1 MVTPQ
6 RIAARL
12 DFATLEELEAG
23 FAERLG
29 DRALFLAHGSL
40 GDAAEEPRVGTAVSL
55 ELCTA
60 QGEVALRLEGVVA
73 WSYPAASV
81 PPGREAGTGIQI
93 DRFLDESVER
103 AERIRRRVGAGTR
116 VRIPGTRIKPP
127 PVEPTRSSPAVPRP
141 LPASLFEAA
150 AARTPPSGLDVSR
163 SIPAPRLM
171 GLSLDAPPPAP
182 RPATLPQEVPQKVP
196 QQVPL
201 QAPPLAPAP
210 VTASTG
216 GVTGSPLEALPDLPS
231 AAPATAFEQ
240 VPTDVDLLRSV
251 EDADLLSG
259 DAGRA
264 GFEHRALVDV
274 TGPRVAV
281 LPPEVLGAAPSRAGI
296 AADSALDDAARDEGD
311 AADASPLEPEEVSD
325 ADVSPVDEDSTGSH
339 GVPTSALPS
348 LEAAEFETAEHQAVP
363 LSVSMPNAADWEGRT
378 EHGLDPSEPTAEAS
392 DPDRTVLP
400 HRPLPD
406 PSEWPSQEDPASKPI
421 GVAFVVARKAPEPVG
436 LEVLSWPEQ
445 GTKRVGALDEAR
457 EQGGERLDEALAS
470 AQWLAREPSAVG
482 PAEQDAQTFDAG
494 LTDPGRHVVDLV
506 GEQVRAA
513 EGEPDGGDVFSDA
526 GRAPRAAVNPAL
538 EEATVAEEAPPSA
551 LPERGDAS
559 AAGDATVDSGV
570 DGGVDRGVDDVR
582 AAAPLLGDEDLE
594 TDRDLPRP
602 PTHASADTRNRLS
615 VLQRF
620 LGKR

>member
-1 MVTPQ
+1 MVTPL

-55 ELCTA
+55 DLCTA

-163 SIPAPRLM
+163 SVPAPRLM
-171 GLSLDAPPPAP
+171 GLSLDALPPAT
-182 RPATLPQEVPQKVP
+182 RPAPLPQEA
-196 QQVPL
+196 PL

-210 VTASTG
+210 VTGSTG
-216 GVTGSPLEALPDLPS
+216 GATGSPLEALPDLPS

-240 VPTDVDLLRSV
+240 IPTDVDLLRSV

-281 LPPEVLGAAPSRAGI
+281 LPAESPIAAPSDAVG
-296 AADSALDDAARDEGD
+296 AADDGV
-311 AADASPLEPEEVSD
+311 AADASPSEPEEVSD

-339 GVPTSALPS
+339 GVSTSALPS

-457 EQGGERLDEALAS
+457 EQGGERFDEALAS
-470 AQWLAREPSAVG
+470 AHWLARDPSAAG
-482 PAEQDAQTFDAG
+482 PAEQDAPTFDAG

-526 GRAPRAAVNPAL
+526 GRAPRAALNPAL

-551 LPERGDAS
+551 LPDRDDAS
-559 AAGDATVDSGV
+559 AAGDATVDSGA
-570 DGGVDRGVDDVR
+570 DTGVDDVR

>member
-1 MVTPQ
+1 MVTPL
-6 RIAARL
+6 RLAARL
-12 DFATLEELEAG
+12 DFATLDELEAG

-29 DRALFLAHGSL
+29 ERALFLAHGSL
-40 GDAAEEPRVGTAVSL
+40 GDATEEPRVGTAVSL
-55 ELCTA
+55 DICTA
-60 QGEVALRLEGVVA
+60 HGEVALQLEGVVA
-73 WSYPAASV
+73 WSYPAAAV

-93 DRFLDESVER
+93 DHFLSESAARVD
-103 AERIRRRVGAGTR
+103 RIRRRVGAGTR
-116 VRIPGTRIKPP
+116 VRIPGMRLKPP
-127 PVEPTRSSPAVPRP
+127 PVEPARPSPAVSRP
-141 LPASLFEAA
+141 LPASLFEVS
-150 AARTPPSGLDVSR
+150 AARPLTTAPDAQR
-163 SIPAPRLM
+163 SVPAPRLM
-171 GLSLDAPPPAP
+171 GLTFDAPLAPARPSSILQEARLDAPPLAGT
-182 RPATLPQEVPQKVP
+182 RGG
-196 QQVPL
+196 
-201 QAPPLAPAP
+201 PPPG
-210 VTASTG
+210 ASE
-216 GVTGSPLEALPDLPS
+216 SPLEALPDLPS

-251 EDADLLSG
+251 GDADLLSG
-259 DAGRA
+259 DAGRV

-274 TGPRVAV
+274 TGPRLAV
-281 LPPEVLGAAPSRAGI
+281 LPPESADAAPRGAG
-296 AADSALDDAARDEGD
+296 DGVLSDAAL
-311 AADASPLEPEEVSD
+311 LEPEEVSD

-339 GVPTSALPS
+339 GVQSSALPS

-363 LSVSMPNAADWEGRT
+363 QAVSLPNAADWEGRP

-406 PSEWPSQEDPASKPI
+406 PSGWPSQEDPASKPI

-436 LEVLSWPEQ
+436 LEVLSWPDQ

-457 EQGGERLDEALAS
+457 AQGGERLDEALAS
-470 AQWLAREPSAVG
+470 AHWLARDPSAPS
-482 PAEQDAQTFDAG
+482 PADHDTQSFDAG
-494 LTDPGRHVVDLV
+494 LTDPGRLVVDLV

-526 GRAPRAAVNPAL
+526 GRSPRAGVNPAL
-538 EEATVAEEAPPSA
+538 EEATVAEEAPPAA
-551 LPERGDAS
+551 LPVDGPGAG
-559 AAGDATVDSGV
+559 GDATLDA
-570 DGGVDRGVDDVR
+570 GVDDVR
-582 AAAPLLGDEDLE
+582 GAVPLLADEDLE